1 MAGNLGFSQ
10 NQNLLEVEDGAE
22 ALQNLGGGT
31 IDADLRLFAG
41 SSTRKSKLFWNRF
54 EDDSA
59 IRESPSDI
67 SPGTRFNFDTVSLYS
82 DDDIVKVNPI
92 NLIKDIAFY
101 YKGFDA
107 DGALTEITGID
118 INYIRGED
126 YTPGTYTDLPLNGGN
141 GDGATAT
148 IIVNDDGEVSS
159 VEITNNGGQGAQ
171 PGYNQGDV
179 LSVVGIGPGRG
190 FIIRISGFPWR
201 AIIVGNYAFDACLLK
216 TANLSVEIDNTNS
229 SLNGTY
235 SIRKVGTENSF
246 YEPNKSN
253 LQAYDVNRLIFAQT
267 KIDDNLELYDIDG
280 DEQFTQFD
288 VDLIEIYLNNQLED
302 EATQLAAF
310 QTYIDANTA
319 HFNQETVRRNNSVR
333 IRNYFTGLSNEL
345 YNVDGTELFDTT
357 INIDILTE
365 YVNNS
370 NTVYSSKSA
379 SSLVSVEPVS
389 PINFTHTNIIE
400 VPIRVDPNYI
410 LDSGATSNL
419 PYFRIFKNVFG
430 NDENVFDNFQLY
442 GTRQTCT
449 TNLNDYVNNVQIGA
463 TNTEFNYKVFRKF
476 TTGGE
481 YFVDIVITGSGQPLD
496 VAFGTSPELT
506 PVNATPVF
514 DTNDEYSVFDSNV
527 INFLFL
533 KTNPRSSL
541 ENIKKLVLFS
551 ELYQFE
557 SPAGLLVSTTP
568 SPYEDLFISVTTLL
582 PDLIIER
589 DDSLT
594 TNNISNLNPPEI
606 LDDGNLPGEPITNS
620 GFSYGSV
627 TNSNGDPVGFSSTL
641 SDITNTVDE
650 ALFLRTT
657 KYRIDT
663 SLYYQRE
670 IKINGLITSYD
681 PDSFNTNSTEITKEI
696 SPGIYISDS
705 TSQITNPLASDFA
718 RKTRSF
724 SSNYN
729 PWRDDLI
736 TDALS
741 TFSLNV
747 TINDLVWTT
756 EIKLDIGRED
766 LDPNNNDDR
775 TELANMGY
783 EVGIVGETLDT
794 NFNQTTVDN
803 EESFKLK
810 TIINGEVFFIIMR
823 KS

>member
-10 NQNLLEVEDGAE
+10 NQNLLEVTDGAE

-54 EDDSA
+54 KNESV
-59 IRESPSDI
+59 IRESPTDI
-67 SPGTRFNFDTVSLYS
+67 SPGTRFNFNTVSLYS
-82 DDDIVKVNPI
+82 DEDIVTVSPV

-107 DGALTEITGID
+107 DGALTEISGID

-148 IIVNDDGEVSS
+148 IIVNDDGEVAS
-159 VEITNNGGQGAQ
+159 VEITNNGGQGTQ

-190 FIIRISGFPWR
+190 FIIRITGFPWR

-235 SIRKVGTENSF
+235 SIRKIGTENSF

-253 LQAYDVNRLIFAQT
+253 LQAYDVNRLAFAQQ
-267 KIDDNLELYDIDG
+267 KIDDNVDLYDIDG
-280 DEQFTQFD
+280 DEQFTQID
-288 VDLIEIYLNNQLED
+288 VDLIEIYLNNQFET
-302 EATQLAAF
+302 EPVQLAAF

-319 HFNQETVRRNNSVR
+319 HFNQETVRRNNSVA
-333 IRNYFTGLSNEL
+333 IRNYFTGLSPEL
-345 YNVDGTELFDTT
+345 YNVDGTELRNTT
-357 INIDILTE
+357 INIDILSE

-379 SSLVSVEPVS
+379 SSLISVQPVS

-400 VPIRVDPNYI
+400 VPIRSNPNYI
-410 LDSGATSNL
+410 LDPLATSNL
-419 PYFRIFKNVFG
+419 PYFRIFRDVFG
-430 NDENVFDNFQLY
+430 NGENIFDNFPLY

-449 TNLNDYVNNVQIGA
+449 TNLNDYVNNVQVGA
-463 TNTEFNYKVFRKF
+463 TNTEFNYKIFRKF
-476 TTGGE
+476 TIGNT
-481 YFVDIVITGSGQPLD
+481 YYVDIVITGSGQPLE
-496 VAFGTSPELT
+496 VPFGTSPELT
-506 PVNATPVF
+506 PENATPVF

-527 INFLFL
+527 IDFLFL

-541 ENIKKLVLFS
+541 ENIKRLVLFS

-557 SPAGLLVSTTP
+557 SPEGLLASTTP
-568 SPYEDLFISVTTLL
+568 SPYENLFVSVTTLI
-582 PDLIIER
+582 PDLILER

-594 TNNISNLNPPEI
+594 TNNISNLNSPEI
-606 LDDGNLPGEPITNS
+606 LDTGNLPGSITTNPFRYLSVFNVS
-620 GFSYGSV
+620 GQF
-627 TNSNGDPVGFSSTL
+627 VGFSNAL
-641 SDITNTVDE
+641 RGITNTVDE
-650 ALFLRTT
+650 ALYLRTT
-657 KYRIDT
+657 KYRIDR

-670 IKINGLITSYD
+670 IKINGLISSYD
-681 PDSFNTNSTEITKEI
+681 PDAFNTDSIQLDKEV
-696 SPGIYISDS
+696 SPGIFISDS

-724 SSNYN
+724 SSDYN

-741 TFSLNV
+741 TNSLNV

-756 EIKLDIGRED
+756 EIKLDIGRD
-766 LDPNNNDDR
+766 VASQA
-775 TELANMGY
+775 ELADMGY
-783 EVGIVGETLDT
+783 ETGIVGETLDT

-803 EESFKLK
+803 EESYKLK
-810 TIINGEVFFIIMR
+810 TIINGEVFFIIMK